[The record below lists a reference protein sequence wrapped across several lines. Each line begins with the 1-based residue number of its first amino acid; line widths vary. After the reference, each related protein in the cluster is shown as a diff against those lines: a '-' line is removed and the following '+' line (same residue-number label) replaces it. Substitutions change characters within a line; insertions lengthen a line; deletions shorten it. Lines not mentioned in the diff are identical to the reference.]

1 VSYKYNDRKIKMKE
15 VAVAYFGV
23 YCHHLTAEIERK
35 ISINP
40 NKGVQE

>member
-1 VSYKYNDRKIKMKE
+1 MKTKE

-23 YCHHLTAEIERK
+23 YCHHLTAGIERK
-35 ISINP
+35 INISP